1 MKLMAYKNKVRIS
14 VPVTKELDERIT
26 KLADKFCTTKSNL
39 CAMLVAQQID
49 AFELSFEILRNP
61 KLHDMIVKEALKN
74 DKEDI
79 KNFDKIIDNISNCN
93 TEK

>member
-1 MKLMAYKNKVRIS
+1 MAYKNKVRIS

-49 AFELSFEILRNP
+49 AFELSFEILTS
-61 KLHDMIVKEALKN
+61 VALVDEN
-74 DKEDI
+74 VLNSLFPFESYNSI
-79 KNFDKIIDNISNCN
+79 
-93 TEK
+93 TVL